1 MILDILI
8 VVILVLSM
16 VFGYRAGFV
25 WTFFHMLGWIA
36 SIILAFIFTPR
47 MSAFLISNT
56 GLYEVIH
63 RTLSGRF
70 AGAVSIDRISSEL
83 PRILKDT
90 VDSLTRQAADAAS
103 TSVCDLLF
111 TIVSFLIIVF
121 AVKFVIFAIIL
132 TFSKKNANGVRG
144 AVDGILGLIFG
155 FVKGILLVFVLLAV
169 MIPVM
174 SLFDAKFI
182 DIIGVWLDSS
192 FFAGS
197 LYDNNFLALI
207 LRDFLI

>member
-1 MILDILI
+1 MVLDILI
-8 VVILVLSM
+8 VVIFISSM

-25 WTFFHMLGWIA
+25 WTFFHTLGWVA
-36 SIILAFIFTPR
+36 SIVLAFIFTPR
-47 MSAFLISNT
+47 LSAFLISNT

-63 RTLSGRF
+63 RALSGRF
-70 AGAVSIDRISSEL
+70 ADGVSIERIFSEL

-90 VDSLTRQAADAAS
+90 ADSLTRQAADVAS
-103 TSVCDLLF
+103 TTVSDLLF
-111 TIVSFLIIVF
+111 TVVSFLIIVF
-121 AVKFVIFAIIL
+121 AVKFVIFGIIL
-132 TFSKKNANGVRG
+132 FFSKKNAGGVRG

-155 FVKGILLVFVLLAV
+155 FIKGILLVFVLLAV
-169 MIPVM
+169 MIPLM

-182 DIIGVWLDSS
+182 EIIGGWLDSS